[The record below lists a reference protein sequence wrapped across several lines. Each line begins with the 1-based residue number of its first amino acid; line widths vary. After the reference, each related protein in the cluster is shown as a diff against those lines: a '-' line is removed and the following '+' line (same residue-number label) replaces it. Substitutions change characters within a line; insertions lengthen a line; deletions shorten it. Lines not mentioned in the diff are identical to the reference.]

1 MGRLYIDIELDV
13 AKGATTLS
21 RPRTVQLRR
30 GEEGSTVIRARAVHE
45 GADWPLDGYAASF
58 MAIMPGDLEVMD
70 DACNVSG
77 SVIEYEVPGIIL
89 GHRGR
94 TDLAYF
100 SLTREG
106 EDGMPDTLT
115 TQGFSINVNT
125 GVDMS
130 AAEYESYMPAVSR
143 IVEEAAGSVRAAAA
157 SALLS
162 QRDLADY
169 KERAEGA
176 VSDALA
182 AAGAAGAIADETEEA
197 ERARREAERAR
208 REAESARVG
217 AEARRQSLWEDI
229 VQRSRGWLRRYCGE
243 GEYDPD
249 TLAPTVGEPDA
260 GTLYFVPLAVAG
272 TAVVYAKWMWDGEGE
287 RWEALSA
294 PEMDVAPMTAE
305 QVAAVA
311 AGEKVD
317 GGEVATATVVTAL
330 WAAGK
335 RAADAAYAAAGH
347 KHSGG
352 DIEERTLPESA
363 IDEEFARTIAN
374 KADSDHGHDAADIS
388 SGTLPVERGGTGVA
402 TDKALALKA
411 HPVGSVYFS
420 YSPTS
425 PAALFGGTW
434 VQMTGRFV
442 RMANDVSTGGADTH
456 TLTAAQMP
464 RHDHGMPMA
473 WAGNG
478 SLAISSNRWVYRDSG
493 TTTAQPT
500 WSTYAAGS
508 GGAHNI
514 RPAYQDLYAWRRTA

>member
-1 MGRLYIDIELDV
+1 MGKLYIDIELDV

-45 GADWPLDGYAASF
+45 GADWPLDGYTASF

-77 SVIEYEVPGIIL
+77 SVIEYEVPGVIL

-143 IVEEAAGSVRAAAA
+143 IVEEAASSVRATAS

-182 AAGAAGAIADETEEA
+182 AAGAAGAIAEEA
-197 ERARREAERAR
+197 ERAEAERRAAEDER
-208 REAESARVG
+208 REQESARVG
-217 AEARRQSLWEDI
+217 AEAQRQSLWEDI

-243 GEYDPD
+243 GEYDPG

-272 TAVVYAKWMWDGEGE
+272 TAVVYAKWMWDGEGG

-294 PEMDVAPMTAE
+294 PDMDVAPMTAE
-305 QVAAVA
+305 QVEAVA
-311 AGEKVD
+311 AGEQID

-330 WAAGK
+330 WAAGR
-335 RAADAAYAAAGH
+335 RAADAAFAPSAH
-347 KHSGG
+347 RHSGG
-352 DIEERTLPESA
+352 DIDEGTLPESA
-363 IDEEFARTIAN
+363 IDEGFAQTLAG
-374 KADSDHGHDAADIS
+374 KADSGHGHDAADIS
-388 SGTLPVERGGTGVA
+388 TGTLPVERGGTGVS

-464 RHDHGMPMA
+464 NHVHGL
-473 WAGNG
+473 WYKTGWG
-478 SLAISSNRWVYRDSG
+478 SGSGGSTGYYTYSTFSSVGDSWTA
-493 TTTAQPT
+493 TTD
-500 WSTYAAGS
+500 AAGS
-508 GGAHNI
+508 GGAHNNM
-514 RPAYQDLYAWRRTA
+514 PAYQDLYAWRRTA